1 MSLIIYIGR
10 RFSVADVF
18 KIGTQTTDQ
27 SVNSVE
33 KKKRK
38 KKETLRYELIGIIL
52 VFLRRMCVHVC
63 V

>member
-33 KKKRK
+33 KKKK
-38 KKETLRYELIGIIL
+38 SRYELTGIIL

>member
-33 KKKRK
+33 KKKK
-38 KKETLRYELIGIIL
+38 KRHLD
-52 VFLRRMCVHVC
+52 MN
-63 V
+63 